1 MRETKKLLG
10 VLALALLLGSCST
23 SNEKEDVAPSKGY
36 VRVNIRK
43 DAQESLP
50 DSLSVSIRNASG
62 QAVAQYASPAEIP
75 SSGLVLPQ
83 GSYQLEVVPTNKK
96 VALFNKP
103 IYGGSTSFTV
113 AAGSTTPVSISLKQA
128 NFGIGIAYSDK
139 FKASS
144 SGYTTTIT
152 SPQGTLAYSATES
165 RLGYFYGGPL
175 TVTVSYTDDKG
186 AKKVYQQQ
194 IAASSSSIGAGSKL
208 MLTVKFPNE
217 ASTGDGD
224 SYTGYYQ
231 NASGKT
237 GLALR
242 EALTTIISTGY
253 KTKTYDNLWSAYK
266 VGDLRTDGTGAIWDI
281 YSDNPTGK
289 VPYLFQPGQ
298 NQCGSYT
305 AEGGCYNR
313 EHTVPKSWFKE
324 ASPMV
329 SDYLHIL
336 PTDGYVNGR
345 RSNYPYGEVGTAKWT
360 SANGSK
366 LGSAKGSMGYSGT
379 VFEPIDAYKGDVA
392 RIYFYFVTRY
402 ADRLSSFEGN
412 GEEIFDSKSGKGLDK
427 WTIDMLL
434 RWSKADPV
442 SAKERTRNDEAEA
455 FQSNRNPYVDHPE
468 FIEKIWGGS
477 TSATRH
483 LAAVATLGASYKLQ
497 DIVVR

>member
-23 SNEKEDVAPSKGY
+23 SNEKEDVTPSKGY
-36 VRVNIRK
+36 VRVSIRK

-50 DSLSVSIRNASG
+50 DSLMVSISNASG

-75 SSGLVLPQ
+75 SSGLMLPP
-83 GSYQLEVVPTNKK
+83 GSYQLEVTPTNKK
-96 VALFNKP
+96 VALFSKP

-113 AAGSTTPVSISLKQA
+113 AAGSTSPVSISLKQA
-128 NFGIGIAYSDK
+128 NFCIGIAYSDK
-139 FKASS
+139 FKASC

-152 SPQGTLAYSATES
+152 SPQGALAYSATES

-194 IAASSSSIGAGSKL
+194 IAATSSSVSPGSKL
-208 MLTVKFPNE
+208 MLTVKFPDE
-217 ASTGDGD
+217 ASTGGGD

-237 GLALR
+237 GFALK
-242 EALTTIISTGY
+242 EALSTIITAGY
-253 KTKTYDNLWSAYK
+253 KTQSYDALWTAYK
-266 VGDLRTDGTGAIWDI
+266 TGDIRSDGTGAIWDI
-281 YSDNPTGK
+281 YSDIPNGT
-289 VPYLFQPGQ
+289 PYYFQPGQ
-298 NQCGSYT
+298 NQCGSSSK
-305 AEGGCYNR
+305 EGGCYNR

-329 SDYLHIL
+329 TDYLHIL
-336 PTDGYVNGR
+336 PTDGYVNNR

-360 SANGSK
+360 STNGSK
-366 LGSAKGSMGYSGT
+366 LGSAKSSLGYSGT

-402 ADRLSSFEGN
+402 ADRLGSFEGY
-412 GEEIFDSKSGKGLDK
+412 GEEIFDSKSGLGLDR

-442 SAKERTRNDEAEA
+442 SAKERTRNNEAET
-455 FQSNRNPYVDHPE
+455 FQHNRNPYVDHPE
-468 FIEKIWGGS
+468 FVEKIWGGS

-483 LAAVATLGASYKLQ
+483 LAAGAKLSAGYKLQ